1 MVAKFLIVRSLFKLF
16 KLAPR
21 SEEDE
26 ESEDK
31 KKNRGKE
38 ASEDEGD
45 KKKKKRDDKKES
57 SIIFIPGSSEV
68 NDLMKRV
75 INYLLFVSKNVE
87 TYQWESNKELLIK
100 IFDYLKDFKISNPIE
115 FLKVFEIN
123 LEIKFRDYD

>member
-1 MVAKFLIVRSLFKLF
+1 VKKGFAGIIIIYTRKMVAKFLIVRNVFIK
-16 KLAPR
+16 APR

-57 SIIFIPGSSEV
+57 SIYIYTS
-68 NDLMKRV
+68 
-75 INYLLFVSKNVE
+75 
-87 TYQWESNKELLIK
+87 
-100 IFDYLKDFKISNPIE
+100 FK
-115 FLKVFEIN
+115 
-123 LEIKFRDYD
+123 